1 MIADLSRRRL
11 VICCGTG
18 GVGKTTISAALALRL
33 AQSGARTVVVTID
46 PARRLASALGMTG
59 LSDEPRQVP
68 AEALLGEGAGELWAL
83 QLDAKATFDRLV
95 SRYAADEAARTRILD
110 NRIYRH
116 LSGAVAGAQEY
127 MAVERLHELV
137 EDGGFECIV
146 LDTPPA
152 TNALDFLDA
161 PQRITRFI
169 EGRALRLLLRPG
181 AVAGGLGW
189 KILHAGSGTVLNLL
203 ERLTGAQLLR
213 DVSDF
218 LAGFDGMYQGFADR
232 ATAVRKLLLS
242 EQSAF
247 LVIAAA
253 EPDSLGQAVALS
265 RRLTAD
271 GFPLAGVVLNRVHP
285 LPGDPPAEED
295 MTRALAAAGA
305 ADPASLAREAIAAI
319 ADERVLGLR
328 DLDARAEL
336 HAAIGDG
343 GLIEVPSLENEPVEL
358 PGIGEVAAALG
369 PLTGRGS
376 PCSARASSGRPA
388 PARWP
393 TAAHGCG

>member
-1 MIADLSRRRL
+1 MIRALASRRL

-33 AQSGARTVVVTID
+33 AQGGARTVVVTID
-46 PARRLASALGMTG
+46 PAKRLASALGMSG
-59 LSDEPRQVP
+59 LSDEPRQVE
-68 AEALLGEGAGELWAL
+68 AGALLGPGAGELWAL

-95 SRYAADEAARTRILD
+95 SRYASDDAARERILG

-189 KILHAGSGTVLNLL
+189 KILHAGSGTVLSLL

-232 ATAVRKLLLS
+232 AGAVRALLLS
-242 EQSAF
+242 DASGF
-247 LVIAAA
+247 VVVAAA

-271 GFPLAGVVLNRVHP
+271 DFPLVGVILNRVHAM
-285 LPGDPPAEED
+285 PGEAPAPD
-295 MTRALAAAGA
+295 DLARALTDAGAADGGALAAA
-305 ADPASLAREAIAAI
+305 AIAALE
-319 ADERVLGLR
+319 DDRVLGLR
-328 DLDARAEL
+328 DVDARQEL
-336 HAAIGDG
+336 RAAIGDG
-343 GLIEVPSLENEPVEL
+343 ALIEVPSFDREPVEL
-358 PGIGEVAAALG
+358 PGIAEVAASL
-369 PLTGRGS
+369 
-376 PCSARASSGRPA
+376 AR
-388 PARWP
+388 
-393 TAAHGCG
+393 

>member
-1 MIADLSRRRL
+1 MIRDLASRRL

-33 AQSGARTVVVTID
+33 AQGGARTVVVTID
-46 PARRLASALGMTG
+46 PARRLASALGMSG
-59 LSDEPRQVP
+59 LSDEPQRVP
-68 AEALLGEGAGELWAL
+68 AGALLGPGAGELWAL

-95 SRYAADEAARTRILD
+95 SRYAADEAAMTRILE

-189 KILHAGSGTVLNLL
+189 KILHAGSGTVLSLL

-218 LAGFDGMYQGFADR
+218 LAGFDGMYQGFAER
-232 ATAVRKLLLS
+232 AGAVRALLLS
-242 EQSAF
+242 DASGF
-247 LVIAAA
+247 VVVAAA

-271 GFPLAGVVLNRVHP
+271 GFPLAGVILNRVHAM
-285 LPGDPPAEED
+285 PGEPPAAGD
-295 MTRALAAAGA
+295 LTRALADAGA
-305 ADPASLAREAIAAI
+305 ADPEALAAEAIAAM

-328 DLDARAEL
+328 DVDARQEL
-336 HAAIGDG
+336 RAAIGDG
-343 GLIEVPSLENEPVEL
+343 SLVEVPSFAHEPVEL
-358 PGIGEVAAALG
+358 PGIAEVAAAL
-369 PLTGRGS
+369 
-376 PCSARASSGRPA
+376 AR
-388 PARWP
+388 
-393 TAAHGCG
+393 

>member
-1 MIADLSRRRL
+1 VIADLSRRRL

-59 LSDEPRQVP
+59 LSDEPRRVP
-68 AEALLGEGAGELWAL
+68 AEAVLGEGAGELWAL

-285 LPGDPPAEED
+285 LPGDPPADEE
-295 MTRALAAAGA
+295 MTRALAGAGA

-358 PGIGEVAAALG
+358 PGIAEVAAALG
-369 PLTGRGS
+369 P
-376 PCSARASSGRPA
+376 
-388 PARWP
+388 
-393 TAAHGCG
+393 